1 MNSESHE
8 QQMVKLGLDPAP
20 NQDFLPFLSTVLR
33 ALLPSHF
40 PSSLGGKG
48 ASDLHAGQEKM

>member
-8 QQMVKLGLDPAP
+8 QQMAKLGLEPDP

-33 ALLPSHF
+33 ALQPSHS

-48 ASDLHAGQEKM
+48 ASDLHAGEEKM